1 MAANHITSVAGAGQ
15 AGVGQEEKTAPQLKY
30 SVFLFVAFVLM
41 AVAITYVWSHVQM
54 TKLEYQVAEEMTR
67 KEQMLEEQRKL
78 KLEYATLKSPQ
89 RIEAIA
95 KSSLNLSYPE
105 GDQVIIIRD
114 TGAVK

>member
-1 MAANHITSVAGAGQ
+1 MAANHKTSVAGVVPAG
-15 AGVGQEEKTAPQLKY
+15 AGQEEKTTPQLKY

-54 TKLEYQVAEEMTR
+54 TKLEYQVAEEMR
-67 KEQMLEEQRKL
+67 SREQMLEEQRKL

-95 KSSLNLSYPE
+95 KSSLNLSYPD

-114 TGAVK
+114 AGAVK